1 MRPTLAAPKRA
12 LQTARQLQLVV
23 LAAAAR
29 HPKSAHLCRKTE
41 THFQPPQGKLRGGT
55 TKSCLLLCTQA
66 MRPSN
71 QHSPLHKLWIGNLVC
86 NAFPI
91 LSHRF

>member
-12 LQTARQLQLVV
+12 QLVV

-41 THFQPPQGKLRGGT
+41 THFHPPQGKLRGGT
-55 TKSCLLLCTQA
+55 TKSCLLLCTQT

-71 QHSPLHKLWIGNLVC
+71 QQSPLHKLWIGNLVC

-91 LSHRF
+91 LSHKF